1 MIIKYVLGID
11 MVGESIIMCLNS
23 EEKQHA
29 QTLIKSKLPEVK
41 FRPES
46 NELQPSIKRALLET
60 IVSGIASTREE
71 IIEYTDCFIRNK
83 KRNENESNESYLKWL
98 ETNKFISIVEK
109 KDQDGKITEC
119 YKGNLSQFI
128 KIIYIGNLK
137 NHY

>member
-11 MVGESIIMCLNS
+11 TVGESIIMCLNS

-71 IIEYTDCFIRNK
+71 I
-83 KRNENESNESYLKWL
+83 
-98 ETNKFISIVEK
+98 SIMV
-109 KDQDGKITEC
+109 
-119 YKGNLSQFI
+119 
-128 KIIYIGNLK
+128 
-137 NHY
+137 